1 MKGLLSFIF
10 SVTYLLAASQ
20 ISNTKIF
27 TVDDFIN
34 QVKQFHPVARQ
45 ASLLVDKAS
54 AELLA
59 AKGLFD
65 PTINFDASKKTFDG
79 KNYYY
84 YTNPEIK
91 VPLPIGEIKTG
102 IENNGGTYL
111 NSEESY
117 GKTSYLGLEI
127 PLAKGLILDKRRAT
141 LQQAKIL
148 KNQSEQEKLKM
159 LNDLLLNAYTNYW
172 QWAGANELFNIYT
185 KYVQI
190 STDRLRLVRLAT
202 KNGDRSAMDTLEAFT
217 QLQNIEMM
225 QTEALMK
232 LNSAAIEVSNF
243 LWLQND
249 SAYQLPENNIPD
261 IEQFNGNNTNF
272 ISLNDIIGNAMLTN
286 PNLQTYNFKLQ
297 YLEVERKLKKQN
309 LLPTFN
315 AKANL
320 LNKDYAVFN
329 GVNTA
334 FFENN
339 YKWGID
345 FKMPIF
351 LREARGDYAKAKI
364 KIAET
369 SLDLKQ
375 KKWEVENKIRNYF
388 SEYTLLQK
396 QFQIAQ
402 ASYNNYNTI
411 YKNELLKFINGESS
425 LFLVNSREIKTLE
438 ILQKNIELKVKLLKA
453 KYAISWAAGLLK

>member
-91 VPLPIGEIKTG
+91 VPLPIGDIKTG

>member
-1 MKGLLSFIF
+1 M
-10 SVTYLLAASQ
+10 
-20 ISNTKIF
+20 
-27 TVDDFIN
+27 
-34 QVKQFHPVARQ
+34 
-45 ASLLVDKAS
+45 VDKAS

-91 VPLPIGEIKTG
+91 VPLPIGDIKTG

-217 QLQNIEMM
+217 QLLNIEMM

-232 LNSAAIEVSNF
+232 LNSASIEVSNF

-261 IEQFNGNNTNF
+261 IEQFNANNVIQRNEVC
-272 ISLNDIIGNAMLTN
+272 II
-286 PNLQTYNFKLQ
+286 
-297 YLEVERKLKKQN
+297 
-309 LLPTFN
+309 
-315 AKANL
+315 
-320 LNKDYAVFN
+320 
-329 GVNTA
+329 
-334 FFENN
+334 
-339 YKWGID
+339 
-345 FKMPIF
+345 
-351 LREARGDYAKAKI
+351 
-364 KIAET
+364 
-369 SLDLKQ
+369 
-375 KKWEVENKIRNYF
+375 
-388 SEYTLLQK
+388 
-396 QFQIAQ
+396 
-402 ASYNNYNTI
+402 
-411 YKNELLKFINGESS
+411 
-425 LFLVNSREIKTLE
+425 
-438 ILQKNIELKVKLLKA
+438 
-453 KYAISWAAGLLK
+453 AII

>member
-10 SVTYLLAASQ
+10 SVTYLFAASQ

-91 VPLPIGEIKTG
+91 VPLPIGDIKTG